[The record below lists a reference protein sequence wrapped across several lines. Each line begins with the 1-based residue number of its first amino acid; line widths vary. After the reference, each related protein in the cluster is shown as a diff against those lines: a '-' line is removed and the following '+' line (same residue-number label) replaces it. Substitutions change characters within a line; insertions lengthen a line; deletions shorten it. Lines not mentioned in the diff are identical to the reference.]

1 MKYSTVDK
9 NDEFRR
15 EHLTKTWFDVSA
27 EVSGVDK
34 DKATISFEASAKV
47 PSTHVLT
54 GVRVF
59 EGYATSGTPVYSSE
73 TSSGSV
79 DLTGLAPGKEQVYTL
94 VAYGTPVAD
103 ETKEVEGYAIVKWAQ
118 PETVDYSINFNGNLN
133 QGFVMKPFVKTTA
146 ASKPGC
152 TTYAVTLFGDFN
164 DAWYAN
170 ACTLTLQSE
179 AFTSGNTESVPVV
192 LNGASC
198 RHTYIPLTADNFR
211 NADGMAVA
219 DIKVGLGMRF
229 AEIYLHVD
237 DTTGQMWLSLPRGQR
252 EAVDFQPEVALDGRM
267 DADHSYG
274 WAFRTG
280 TLLSYN
286 ENRITT
292 YNPIF
297 DTPLTYPESGMIV
310 RCANLRFPTAYTVA
324 LDGGARSIMFTEA
337 DNTGKGYYERVFPIA
352 SIDDLKAIFNRE
364 GNGAGAKFCC
374 DIAAPGI
381 AFDAVGY
388 DMTLDPATSMPTE
401 VRIRIYN
408 EQPDLASLLDPARKN
423 KTSFSLNYWHSDI
436 FKTLGGGDH
445 YFTYDHTDADDD
457 TGTVYDY
464 YVIPVHDDM
473 TGVDPEQFVVQ
484 CAFTNHAQSY
494 MFYPGQAEID
504 NEYFQIKVKDTD
516 NIRFYFDMRNN
527 DTWTKVQRY
536 DERVGNSRIKFG
548 AMAKN
553 IWLRVN
559 TDPNVNIYDKYEVMY
574 DTSGDAIDN
583 RPVEAPID
591 NSRYTMLVPKG
602 SPLYNLMRG
611 TIPASEDNL
620 VLYFNK
626 HIASDYWYQINLG
639 RNIKFTVEQPF
650 SFLING
656 ENQNVQFTVDGY
668 ENIKAN
674 RAVNSVIHS
683 GLEGNRLM
691 LHVKYNYISNKYE
704 YEFRLHKLGDAFP
717 SDWERASD
725 PDVTVKHSQPI
736 FKAWTGNAENNGED
750 FIYGMSRIESIPHY
764 VDGAANYFTFAYVY
778 KDKGDEKATWSYT
791 PIEGRTAHPNVFYM
805 NLRDASGN
813 GIKVNADMADKL
825 ASGGFNFGYD
835 ENAAGMDHLAFFNIM
850 DEDGYDVANPGQGG
864 QWFFGNTWWCANRYI
879 VPEKDIHGNQLDPNS
894 SQYWIPDVRPKT
906 GTRGDLVYADHG
918 ENATIYGI
926 TIFRIAGTK
935 YDMYRPAG
943 AKMVEGNYY
952 YLYFNTNPDK
962 QGPELTM
969 PISIN
974 VNGSYPEGEVPDIPV
989 LHTDQYE
996 FYHPSENPYPVR
1008 GRVTLVDG
1016 KYVSDFGGE
1025 LGEEKLYNRPEFA
1038 GNIPSE
1044 AVPTIKNGW
1053 PALVV
1058 LDHVDR
1064 NGDAIYRLDL
1074 DAYQPKVDEPFTV
1087 AAVTRSIAWAGDRVN
1102 DKLRVSKWSRYMTA
1116 QGKQPTEYRASVINN
1131 TKVTYS
1137 QLLIGTN
1144 ADQLR
1149 VQLKSTVPNLSASV
1163 ISDFCADETQWAHQP
1178 LVYPEFNAEVSWV
1191 IDSENGFYQG
1201 VSEQQPLYIRLFVKE
1216 FEKDENGDFVTGAND
1231 EYIRAK
1237 VDGPKTYVPGTE
1249 GYYAPDPANKDDENE
1264 PDSEAFGRY
1273 KITKLDV
1280 DQEKMQVTMIV
1291 DGNEIT
1297 LPIYDENNLEDVFL
1311 NEGEYLVSLP
1321 VSFLMDASK
1330 VNEVYATLSWSNQNS
1345 IPRKSNVVSELNY
1358 VYLTPHVSYND
1369 DAEAIGVGTRKA
1381 DNTSYGA
1388 NLVPYWSANEDV
1400 AVLPYRKR
1408 PEYFYSA
1415 SSNEWLG
1422 KLEVNDNASRPEIGE
1437 AILNYEITPENFDQ
1451 EVADHAEK
1459 FSEYVYKDGL
1469 AWAHN
1474 AVSFGDSRL
1483 TDMTDPNSPKFE
1495 THIGFLT
1502 MIERSYCW
1510 PDVPVI
1516 RRGELAGYSD
1526 SQILQWA
1533 GEEGR
1538 SRAASDARIHTFGT
1552 VAHKVIPFVELNISG
1567 IEDVAGEAD
1576 APVEYY
1582 NLQGVRLANPTPGT
1596 IVIRRQGSKATKIR
1610 Y

>member
-1 MKYSTVDK
+1 MTVDGTEYTIWASAYMEVRGKNDGNTGCWYPNYNLRFSPAIASGLIEKVSFDGNLYQHGSIESVHNKRQDWPNPSGNNLHTWSEFNNLNISGALDYVGEYKIKFNGIDEEVTVSYSTVGQS
-9 NDEFRR
+9 DEFRMK
-15 EHLTKTWFDVSA
+15 HLTKSLFSV
-27 EVSGVDK
+27 
-34 DKATISFEASAKV
+34 EASARTVSNSEAAIDYEVSAILPDAHTFTNVKIY
-47 PSTHVLT
+47 
-54 GVRVF
+54 
-59 EGYATSGTPVYSSE
+59 EGYDVAGEPVYSSSE
-73 TSSGSV
+73 AKGTCTLKNLEHGSN
-79 DLTGLAPGKEQVYTL
+79 LTYTV
-94 VAYGTPVAD
+94 VATGVSADGT
-103 ETKEVEGYAIVKWAQ
+103 EVNGYA
-118 PETVDYSINFNGNLN
+118 TVQWLQTDIRN
-133 QGFVMKPFVKTTA
+133 QI
-146 ASKPGC
+146 S
-152 TTYAVTLFGDFN
+152 FG
-164 DAWYAN
+164 
-170 ACTLTLQSE
+170 L
-179 AFTSGNTESVPVV
+179 
-192 LNGASC
+192 
-198 RHTYIPLTADNFR
+198 
-211 NADGMAVA
+211 
-219 DIKVGLGMRF
+219 KV
-229 AEIYLHVD
+229 
-237 DTTGQMWLSLPRGQR
+237 
-252 EAVDFQPEVALDGRM
+252 
-267 DADHSYG
+267 
-274 WAFRTG
+274 
-280 TLLSYN
+280 
-286 ENRITT
+286 
-292 YNPIF
+292 
-297 DTPLTYPESGMIV
+297 
-310 RCANLRFPTAYTVA
+310 
-324 LDGGARSIMFTEA
+324 
-337 DNTGKGYYERVFPIA
+337 
-352 SIDDLKAIFNRE
+352 
-364 GNGAGAKFCC
+364 
-374 DIAAPGI
+374 
-381 AFDAVGY
+381 
-388 DMTLDPATSMPTE
+388 
-401 VRIRIYN
+401 
-408 EQPDLASLLDPARKN
+408 
-423 KTSFSLNYWHSDI
+423 WHSDV
-436 FKTLGGGDH
+436 FKKLGWAEAGHDFKFDH
-445 YFTYDHTDADDD
+445 SDADDY
-457 TGTVYDY
+457 GTMYDY
-464 YVIPVHDDM
+464 YVLRVNDDM
-473 TGVDPEQFVVQ
+473 TDVEPEPFVVQ
-484 CAFTNHAQSY
+484 CELINRTQKYAY
-494 MFYPGQAEID
+494 YPGQAEID
-504 NEYFQIKVKDTD
+504 NAVFQNKVDD
-516 NIRFYFDMRNN
+516 NSLIRFYFDMRSN
-527 DTWTKVQRY
+527 DTWTKVQRF
-536 DERVGNSRIKFG
+536 DERIGNSRVKFG

-559 TDPNVNIYDKYEVMY
+559 TDPNVNVYDKFQIMY

-805 NLRDASGN
+805 DLRDASGN

-894 SQYWIPDVRPKT
+894 SQHWIPDVRPKT

-1415 SSNEWLG
+1415 SSNEWLSRFDI
-1422 KLEVNDNASRPEIGE
+1422 KDDASRPEIGD

-1538 SRAASDARIHTFGT
+1538 SRAAADARIHTFGT